1 VRAPW
6 APAIV
11 SIEAREDREL
21 RAARLRALADRP
33 AGWLSD
39 VLLFVPGDELP
50 DSLDLALPL
59 AVRGIEVPPGR
70 QVGLFWETYGEPA
83 TDSVDVEVKVVRA
96 SGGAGMHP
104 ALGRAECAPE
114 GKAPVAVRWRDAAAP
129 TGPRPRAVTVDVSA
143 LDPGR
148 YVVAVAMSAAGGSA
162 CASRLLEITR
172 Q

>member
-1 VRAPW
+1 
-6 APAIV
+6 
-11 SIEAREDREL
+11 
-21 RAARLRALADRP
+21 
-33 AGWLSD
+33 
-39 VLLFVPGDELP
+39 
-50 DSLDLALPL
+50 
-59 AVRGIEVPPGR
+59 
-70 QVGLFWETYGEPA
+70 
-83 TDSVDVEVKVVRA
+83 VDVEVKVVRA